1 MAEVTYGLI
10 IYQTPDRRYGFTL
23 NREQK
28 TSPTVTTFSEE
39 IQVLSKNNRIIAKKQ
54 NLPEGHTEVV
64 REVAR
69 YVVASVNSGDPLG
82 LERKLENI
90 FS

>member
-1 MAEVTYGLI
+1 MAEITYGLI
-10 IYQTPDRRYGFTL
+10 IYQKPNRVYNFTL

-28 TSPTVTTFSEE
+28 TSQEVTTFSEE
-39 IQVLSKNNRIIAKKQ
+39 LVTLSKNNKIIANKQ
-54 NLPEGHTEVV
+54 KIAEGHKEVV
-64 REVAR
+64 REIAR

-82 LERKLENI
+82 LEGKLENI